1 MPKKVE
7 LTEKWVRQYAQA
19 NNIDEDVMIR
29 LFQNNAL
36 NPAAIKAFLIKFNM
50 DKILAETV
58 LNKNQAKTV
67 LAKEYG
73 VSASNIETVIYNK
86 NTVSK
91 GKQCVICGNEM
102 TRYKFTKNQGVCD
115 DCLIK
120 QANVSL

>member
-1 MPKKVE
+1 MSKKVE

-19 NNIDEDVMIR
+19 NNIDEEIMIQ
-29 LFQNNAL
+29 LFQNDAL

-50 DKILAETV
+50 DRILKDTV

-67 LAKEYG
+67 LAQEYG
-73 VSASNIETVIYNK
+73 VSASNIETIIYNK
-86 NTVSK
+86 KTTPK
-91 GKQCVICGNEM
+91 GKHCVICGNEM
-102 TRYKFTKNQGVCD
+102 SRYKFTTNQGVCD